1 MVRSAGD
8 RGLLVE
14 VGSNAAVHALAALL
28 RERFEGVLGDIVP
41 GHETVLVT
49 WASAGLPAE
58 VRAAIEAFEP
68 DDAVAPPGR
77 RITIAAVYDG
87 PDLEAVARHAGLSPE
102 DVVARHRAAE
112 YRVGFL
118 GFAPGFAYLLGGDPA
133 LHVPRRADPRERV
146 PAGSV
151 ALAGE
156 YCAVYPS
163 ASPGGWQ
170 LIGRTD
176 TPMFDAGAEQPALLQ
191 AGDEV
196 SFT

>member
-1 MVRSAGD
+1 VIRSVGD

-14 VGSNAAVHALAALL
+14 VGSNPAVHALAALL
-28 RERFEGVLGDIVP
+28 RERFGGVLDDVVP

-49 WASAGLPAE
+49 WASGALAPE
-58 VRAAIEAFEP
+58 VRAALEAFVP
-68 DDAVAPPGR
+68 GDAVEPPGR

-87 PDLEAVARHAGLSPE
+87 PDLDAVARHAGLSPE
-102 DVVARHRAAE
+102 DVVARHRTGE

-133 LHVPRRADPRERV
+133 LGVPRRADPRERV
-146 PAGSV
+146 PAGSI

-156 YCAVYPS
+156 YCAVYPN

-170 LIGRTD
+170 LIGRTEER
-176 TPMFDAGAEQPALLQ
+176 MFDPGADRPALLR

-196 SFT
+196 RFA